1 VSVRISATGT
11 VYVCM
16 EDARGRAVIDKRT
29 LEAGQSAGPY
39 RSKRFRVTFGTSAAR
54 MRVGGKS
61 YGVATSKDPV
71 GYEIRSGSRPKRLS
85 SGLATCT

>member
-1 VSVRISATGT
+1 VRIAATGT

-16 EDARGRAVIDKRT
+16 EDARGRAVVDKRT
-29 LEAGQSAGPY
+29 MQAGESTSTF

-54 MRVGGKS
+54 MRVNGRS
-61 YGVATSKDPV
+61 YKVAVSKDPV
-71 GYEIRSGSRPKRLS
+71 GYEIRSGSRPRRLT

>member
-1 VSVRISATGT
+1 
-11 VYVCM
+11 
-16 EDARGRAVIDKRT
+16 VIDKRT
-29 LEAGQSAGPY
+29 LAAGQTTKQY

-71 GYEIRSGSRPKRLS
+71 GYELRPGKRPRRLS
-85 SGLATCT
+85 SGLPTCS